1 MSWLA
6 DILCAALLLGG
17 SALVLVAAIGIV
29 RLPDVLCR
37 SHALAKA
44 MTLGISL
51 MLAGLWIHLG
61 REAAA
66 SGLKIVLAV
75 LFQLLTIP
83 VSSHLL
89 SLMAW
94 KNNLPRWRHA
104 PVRDHRSPSAR
115 SPGGAGARARPEPQS
130 LGERPA

>member
-1 MSWLA
+1 MSLLA
-6 DILCAALLLGG
+6 DILAAVCLLGG
-17 SALVLVAAIGIV
+17 AAFVLVAAIGIV

-44 MTLGISL
+44 MTFGISL

-66 SGLKIVLAV
+66 SGLKIALAV
-75 LFQLLTIP
+75 FFQLLTIP

-89 SLMAW
+89 SLVAW
-94 KNNLPRWRHA
+94 QKDLPRWRHA
-104 PVRDHRSPSAR
+104 PVADHRQKPDVDK
-115 SPGGAGARARPEPQS
+115 AG
-130 LGERPA
+130 

>member
-6 DILCAALLLGG
+6 DLLCAGLLLSG

-75 LFQLLTIP
+75 FFQLLTIP

-89 SLMAW
+89 ALVAW
-94 KNNLPRWRHA
+94 KNNLPRWRHG
-104 PVRDHRSPSAR
+104 PVQDHR
-115 SPGGAGARARPEPQS
+115 
-130 LGERPA
+130 RPATGSAADPQ

>member
-1 MSWLA
+1 MNWLA
-6 DILCAALLLGG
+6 DILCAAFLLGG
-17 SALVLVAAIGIV
+17 SAFILVAAIGIV

-75 LFQLLTIP
+75 FFQLLTIP

-89 SLMAW
+89 SLVAW
-94 KNNLPRWRHA
+94 QKNLQRWRHA
-104 PVRDHRSPSAR
+104 PVADHRQKAT
-115 SPGGAGARARPEPQS
+115 PEK
-130 LGERPA
+130 AD